1 MVPSDSDAGVV
12 VAGETTH
19 GSDHAVVAP
28 VAQLF
33 AGLRVGLPSL
43 TVRCHRCD
51 ARLGE
56 GKCVSVYA
64 YRTVETPDWHL
75 AQCLCPGC
83 ASDEITT
90 PTLGATDVLLTARLA
105 VVSAADTQQHSL
117 CLTAPMVMDRSRPQD
132 GTRD

>member
-1 MVPSDSDAGVV
+1 MGPSDSDAGVV
-12 VAGETTH
+12 IAGEATH

-33 AGLRVGLPSL
+33 TGLRVGLPSL

-51 ARLGE
+51 ARLGDGE
-56 GKCVSVYA
+56 CVSVYA

-75 AQCLCPGC
+75 AQCRCPGC
-83 ASDEITT
+83 APDEITT

-105 VVSAADTQQHSL
+105 VVSDADAQQHSL
-117 CLTAPMVMDRSRPQD
+117 CLTDPTVTDLSRPQD
-132 GTRD
+132 GTRN